1 MNGFFYAVTT
11 GGCGFRKICDKSVLM
26 ISVIVILE
34 VDSASLA
41 AFLEAV
47 REQSAASLHEPGCH
61 RFEVSCKLDKENV
74 FTLSE
79 LYSDQAALDAHYAS
93 AHFALWRE
101 RIKDIPMT
109 KTAVRGEVIAS

>member
-1 MNGFFYAVTT
+1 
-11 GGCGFRKICDKSVLM
+11 M

-34 VDSASLA
+34 VEPASLER
-41 AFLEAV
+41 FIDV
-47 REQSAASLHEPGCH
+47 VSEQSAASLLEPGCR
-61 RFEVSCKLDKENV
+61 RFEVSRKQGQENV

-93 AHFALWRE
+93 AHFSLWRE

-109 KTAVRGEVIAS
+109 KNAVRGEVIAG